1 MFLKLLRERKMISD
15 NNLLIRAL
23 TMNAIFSGFSALFMF
38 VSGTWLAQQFALGS
52 AIPVYAIAGFL
63 AIFAFNLANIVR
75 TRNIRSWEIK
85 SIISGD
91 LAWVAASVAII
102 ILYYQTITPTALIL
116 LDVVAVAVL
125 FFAIQQ
131 IRGLKQ
137 IRRLQGQ
144 H

>member
-1 MFLKLLRERKMISD
+1 MISD

-38 VSGTWLAQQFALGS
+38 VSGGWLAQQFALGS

-102 ILYYQTITPTALIL
+102 ILYYQTITPTAVIL

-137 IRRLQGQ
+137 LRQLQGQ

>member
-1 MFLKLLRERKMISD
+1 MMSV
-15 NNLLIRAL
+15 NNLLLRAL

-38 VSGTWLAQQFALGS
+38 VSGSWLAQQFALGS
-52 AIPVYAIAGFL
+52 AIPIYAIAAFL
-63 AIFAFNLANIVR
+63 TIFAFNLANIVR
-75 TRNIRSWEIK
+75 TRNIRGWEIK

-91 LAWVAASVAII
+91 IAWVAASVAII
-102 ILYYQTITPTALIL
+102 VLYYQMITPTALIL
-116 LDVVAVAVL
+116 LDVVAVAVG

-137 IRRLQGQ
+137 FNKLEAR

>member
-1 MFLKLLRERKMISD
+1 MFLKLLRETKMMSD
-15 NNLLIRAL
+15 NNLLLRAL

-38 VSGTWLAQQFALGS
+38 ISGSWLAQQFALS
-52 AIPVYAIAGFL
+52 DAIPIYAVAGFL
-63 AIFAFNLANIVR
+63 AVFAINLANIVR

-91 LAWVAASVAII
+91 IAWVAASVAII
-102 ILYYQTITPTALIL
+102 TLYYQTITPTALIL

-137 IRRLQGQ
+137 FRQLQGQ

>member
-1 MFLKLLRERKMISD
+1 MLSNNHLL
-15 NNLLIRAL
+15 LRAL
-23 TMNAIFSGFSALFMF
+23 TFNAIFSGFSALFMF
-38 VSGTWLAQQFALGS
+38 VSAAWLAQQFALS
-52 AIPVYAIAGFL
+52 SVIPVYAIAGFL
-63 AIFAFNLANIVR
+63 AVFAFNLANIVR

-91 LAWVAASVAII
+91 LAWVVATVAII

-137 IRRLQGQ
+137 FRQLQGQ

>member
-1 MFLKLLRERKMISD
+1 MMSD
-15 NNLLIRAL
+15 NNLLLRAL

-38 VSGTWLAQQFALGS
+38 ISGSWLAQQFALSG
-52 AIPVYAIAGFL
+52 AIPIYAVAGFL
-63 AIFAFNLANIVR
+63 AIFAINLANIVR

-91 LAWVAASVAII
+91 IAWVAASVAVI
-102 ILYYQTITPTALIL
+102 ILYYQAITPTAVIL

-137 IRRLQGQ
+137 LRQLQGQ

>member
-1 MFLKLLRERKMISD
+1 MFLKLMRECKMISD

-38 VSGTWLAQQFALGS
+38 SSAAWLAQQFTLGS

-63 AIFAFNLANIVR
+63 AVFAFNLANIVR

-91 LAWVAASVAII
+91 LAWVVTTVAII

-131 IRGLKQ
+131 IRGLRQ
-137 IRRLQGQ
+137 LHRRTEI
-144 H
+144 

>member
-1 MFLKLLRERKMISD
+1 MRESKMISD

-38 VSGTWLAQQFALGS
+38 VSAAWLAQQFALGS
-52 AIPVYAIAGFL
+52 AIPVYAIAAFL
-63 AIFAFNLANIVR
+63 AVFAFNLANIVR

-91 LAWVAASVAII
+91 LAWVAGTVAII
-102 ILYYQTITPTALIL
+102 ILYYQTITQTALIL

-137 IRRLQGQ
+137 FRQLQGQ

>member
-1 MFLKLLRERKMISD
+1 MFLKLMRERKMISD
-15 NNLLIRAL
+15 NNLLLRAL

-52 AIPVYAIAGFL
+52 AIPVYAIAGLL
-63 AIFAFNLANIVR
+63 AMFAFNLANIVR

-91 LAWVAASVAII
+91 LAWVVASVAII

-116 LDVVAVAVL
+116 LDVVALAVL

-131 IRGLKQ
+131 IRGL
-137 IRRLQGQ
+137 RRLQQRAGI
-144 H
+144 

>member
-1 MFLKLLRERKMISD
+1 MISD
-15 NNLLIRAL
+15 NNLLLRAL

-38 VSGTWLAQQFALGS
+38 VSGPWLAQQFALS
-52 AIPVYAIAGFL
+52 SVIPVYAIAGFL
-63 AIFAFNLANIVR
+63 AVFAFNLANIVR

-91 LAWVAASVAII
+91 LAWVGASVAII
-102 ILYYQTITPTALIL
+102 ILYYQTITPTAVIL

-131 IRGLKQ
+131 IRGLRQ
-137 IRRLQGQ
+137 LQQRAGI
-144 H
+144 

>member
-1 MFLKLLRERKMISD
+1 MFLKLLRETKMMSD
-15 NNLLIRAL
+15 NNLLLRAL

-38 VSGTWLAQQFALGS
+38 ISGSWLAQQFALSG
-52 AIPVYAIAGFL
+52 AIPIYAVAGFL
-63 AIFAFNLANIVR
+63 AIFAINLANIVR

-91 LAWVAASVAII
+91 IAWVAASVAVI
-102 ILYYQTITPTALIL
+102 ILYYQAITPTAVIL

-137 IRRLQGQ
+137 LRQLQGQ

>member
-1 MFLKLLRERKMISD
+1 MMSD
-15 NNLLIRAL
+15 NNLLLRAL

-38 VSGTWLAQQFALGS
+38 ISGSWLEQQFALSG
-52 AIPVYAIAGFL
+52 AIPIYAVAGFL
-63 AIFAFNLANIVR
+63 AVFAINLANIVR

-85 SIISGD
+85 GIISGD
-91 LAWVAASVAII
+91 IAWVAVSVAII

-131 IRGLKQ
+131 IRGLRQ
-137 IRRLQGQ
+137 FRQLQGQ

>member
-1 MFLKLLRERKMISD
+1 MSD
-15 NNLLIRAL
+15 NNLLLRAL

-38 VSGTWLAQQFALGS
+38 ISGSWLAQQFALSG
-52 AIPVYAIAGFL
+52 AIPIYAVAGFL
-63 AIFAFNLANIVR
+63 AIFAINLANIVR

-91 LAWVAASVAII
+91 IAWVAASVAVI
-102 ILYYQTITPTALIL
+102 ILYYQAITPTAVIL

-137 IRRLQGQ
+137 LRQLQGQ

>member
-1 MFLKLLRERKMISD
+1 MISD
-15 NNLLIRAL
+15 NNLLLRAL

-38 VSGTWLAQQFALGS
+38 VSGAWLAQQFALS
-52 AIPVYAIAGFL
+52 SVMPVYAIAGFL
-63 AIFAFNLANIVR
+63 AVFAFNLANIVR

-102 ILYYQTITPTALIL
+102 TLYYQTITPTGLIL

-131 IRGLKQ
+131 IRGLQQFRK
-137 IRRLQGQ
+137 LEAL

>member
-1 MFLKLLRERKMISD
+1 VISA

-52 AIPVYAIAGFL
+52 AIPVYTIAGFL
-63 AIFAFNLANIVR
+63 VAFAFNLANIVR

-91 LAWVAASVAII
+91 LAWVVATVAII
-102 ILYYQTITPTALIL
+102 ILYYHTITPTALIL
-116 LDVVAVAVL
+116 LDVVALAVL

-137 IRRLQGQ
+137 IRQLQGQ

>member
-1 MFLKLLRERKMISD
+1 MFLKLLRETKMMSD
-15 NNLLIRAL
+15 NNLLLRAL

-38 VSGTWLAQQFALGS
+38 ISGSWLAQQFALSG
-52 AIPVYAIAGFL
+52 AIPIYAVAGFL
-63 AIFAFNLANIVR
+63 AIFAINLANIVR

-91 LAWVAASVAII
+91 IAWVAASVAVI
-102 ILYYQTITPTALIL
+102 ILYYQTITPTAVIL

-137 IRRLQGQ
+137 LRQLQGQ

>member
-1 MFLKLLRERKMISD
+1 MISD